1 MAGRTGMEIM
11 IEKVIRMIG
20 LDPNLVLSKVD
31 EIRKSV
37 SNAAGDL
44 ATIRRDQL
52 RIMQHLGI
60 ENDEQPSNQQPDERR
75 ALNG

>member
-20 LDPNLVLSKVD
+20 LDPNLVMTKVD
-31 EIRKSV
+31 DIRKSV
-37 SNAAGDL
+37 SNASGDL

-60 ENDEQPSNQQPDERR
+60 ESDEQQAEPRNDERR

>member
-20 LDPNLVLSKVD
+20 LDPQLVMKKVD
-31 EIRKSV
+31 EIRGSV
-37 SNAAGDL
+37 NNAAGDL

-60 ENDEQPSNQQPDERR
+60 EPDGQSTEPRDEQPR
-75 ALNG
+75 LNG